1 MPETIKKRILVGH
14 FTPPK
19 DDQNSGDR
27 RLLEILRLLLK
38 MGHEVSYLTTRA
50 VDEARYADNLLDMGI
65 PVFVPDNGQDHPA
78 GNAELICGWRA
89 GDPMELS
96 GFLRD
101 ARFDFV
107 LTYYFYV
114 ALELVPIIRRFSPS
128 DTPIWCDSVDVHYL
142 REMREAAF
150 KDDPK
155 FLADAQEKKGL
166 ELEAYQLVDGVIT
179 VTEEDRRHLQEA
191 LPGCPVQVVPNVHD
205 LVPSVPPWGDRRD
218 LLFVGSFNHRPN
230 IDAVFWFVEE
240 ILPLIHQRNPEMLFT
255 VVGGPVPD
263 AIANLASGHV
273 RILGYVPDLDPLLKS
288 HRVSVAP
295 LRFGAGMKGKIGQA
309 LEEGIPVV
317 TTRVG
322 AEGMLGP
329 DDEAVLSVAGDPT
342 EFANQVL
349 RVHEDRDL
357 WDRYSRN
364 GQAFIERNYS
374 SRVVHTILERFISSA
389 VTWR

>member
-1 MPETIKKRILVGH
+1 MKKRILVGH

-27 RLLEILRLLLK
+27 RLLEILRILLR
-38 MGHEVSYLTTRA
+38 MGHEVSYLVTRV
-50 VDEARYADNLLDMGI
+50 VDVARYADKLLDMGI
-65 PVFVPDNGQDHPA
+65 PVFVPDNGQDHA
-78 GNAELICGWRA
+78 ARNAERISGWRT
-89 GDPMELS
+89 GVKMGLSEL
-96 GFLRD
+96 LRN

-107 LTYYFYV
+107 LMYYFYV
-114 ALELVPIIRRFSPS
+114 ALELVPIIRRFSLP
-128 DTPIWCDSVDVHYL
+128 DTQIWCDSVDVHYL

-150 KDDPK
+150 NDDPE
-155 FLADAQEKKGL
+155 FLAAVQEKKGR
-166 ELEAYQLVDGVIT
+166 ELKAYQLVDGVIT

-191 LPGCPVQVVPNVHD
+191 LPGHPVQVVPNVHD
-205 LVPSVPPWGDRRD
+205 LAGSVPPWGDRKD

-230 IDAVFWFVEE
+230 IDAVSWFVEE
-240 ILPLIHQRNPEMLFT
+240 ILPLIHKKHPEIVFT

-263 AIANLASGHV
+263 AIADLASGRV
-273 RILGYVPDLDPLLKS
+273 RVLGHVPDLDPLLKS

-317 TTRVG
+317 TTPVG
-322 AEGMLGP
+322 AEGMLGA
-329 DDEAVLSVAGDPT
+329 DDQAVLFIAEDPA
-342 EFANQVL
+342 EFANQVV

-357 WDRYSRN
+357 WHRYSRN

-374 SRVVHTILERFISSA
+374 SRVVRVILERFISA
-389 VTWR
+389 AATRM